1 LSSDSLETESK
12 ILESTYEEF
21 KKNRP
26 AWTTSLRREVEH
38 AVFRFGLFLGKEISL
53 PQLQKLGR
61 KIGSLAFLVLRKDR
75 GIVEK
80 QLELIFPEIDA
91 AQRRQWTKECFGQF
105 GQMLFEFLSLP
116 QILHDEA
123 KLLKVENEEALT
135 NAIQAEKGVILLAMH
150 TGNWEL
156 ISAYARRT
164 GLKMNASTTNF
175 PDPRINKLIENQRE
189 HGNMEILRRGT
200 SAATKKLLSCLRNK
214 EVLVLAIDQ
223 DTNVPSTWVPFFG
236 IPAKTPVGAAVF
248 ALKTGATVVSYNVI
262 RQADGTFKMKFET
275 LGAFVRQ
282 RPEMGQDVYAVT
294 RKMNLHLERRIREY
308 PQQWAWFHR
317 RWRHR
322 PSEEEQ
328 QKMEELEQNEIQFL
342 EKLDSGKHFIKLK
355 NFS

>member
-1 LSSDSLETESK
+1 MSSDSLETESK
-12 ILESTYEEF
+12 ILEPTYDEF

-26 AWTTSLRREVEH
+26 AWTTSLRRGVEY
-38 AVFRFGLFLGKEISL
+38 AVFRFGLYLGRRLSL
-53 PQLQKLGR
+53 KQLQKLGR
-61 KIGSLAFLVLRKDR
+61 VIGSLAFMVLRKDR

-123 KLLKVENEEALT
+123 NLLQVENEEALT
-135 NAIQAEKGVILLAMH
+135 NAIHAEKGVILLAMH

-164 GLKMNASTTNF
+164 GLKMKAETTNF
-175 PDPRINKLIENQRE
+175 PDPRMNKLIESQRE
-189 HGNMEILRRGT
+189 NGNMEILRRGT
-200 SAATKKLLSCLRNK
+200 SAAIRKLLGCLRNK

-223 DTNVPSTWVPFFG
+223 DTNALSTWVPFFG

-248 ALKTGATVVSYNVI
+248 ALKTGAAVVSYNVI
-262 RQADGTFKMKFET
+262 RQTDGTFKMRFET
-275 LGAFVRQ
+275 LGTFVRQ
-282 RPEMGQDVYAVT
+282 HHEMEQDVYATT
-294 RKMNLHLERRIREY
+294 RKMNLHLEQRIREN

-322 PSEEEQ
+322 PSEEER

-342 EKLDSGKHFIKLK
+342 ERLDSGKHIKA
-355 NFS
+355 

>member
-1 LSSDSLETESK
+1 MSSDSLETESK
-12 ILESTYEEF
+12 ILESTYDKF

-38 AVFRFGLFLGKEISL
+38 GIFCFGLFLGKVISL
-53 PQLQKLGR
+53 TQLQKLGR
-61 KIGSLAFLVLRKDR
+61 GFGSLAFLVLRKDR

-91 AQRRQWTKECFGQF
+91 EKRRQWTQECFGHF

-116 QILHDEA
+116 QIFHNEANLLQVENDEA
-123 KLLKVENEEALT
+123 LK
-135 NAIQAEKGVILLAMH
+135 NAIKAGKGVILLAMH

-156 ISAYARRT
+156 ISAYAHRT
-164 GLKMNASTTNF
+164 GLKMSASTTNF

-189 HGNMEILRRGT
+189 HVNMSILRRG
-200 SAATKKLLSCLRNK
+200 SPGSIKKLLRCLRNK

-223 DTNVPSTWVPFFG
+223 DTNVLSTWAPFFG

-248 ALKTGATVVSYNVI
+248 ALKTGAKVVSYNVI
-262 RQADGTFKMKFET
+262 RQADGTFKMTFET
-275 LGAFVRQ
+275 LGSFVRQ
-282 RPEMGQDVYAVT
+282 RPEMEQDVYAVT
-294 RKMNLHLERRIREY
+294 RKLNLHLERRIREK
-308 PQQWAWFHR
+308 PEQWAWFHR

-328 QKMEELEQNEIQFL
+328 QKMEELEKNEIQFL
-342 EKLDSGKHFIKLK
+342 QKFDSKK
-355 NFS
+355 NSNPDQ